1 MASASAGSK
10 GVKGSCFDGGK
21 SVKGGKG
28 GDEGP
33 SGNDSDDGD
42 AEKGSECTI
51 TREQWLFSR
60 VKELKAELALQ
71 TLQRPLVRPITR
83 EQWLFSKVN
92 ELKAELAA
100 LTLQCDTSPDYS
112 DDEDYK
118 GKAKGKGKDT
128 SMVKGKGSGSS
139 PDYSDDED
147 YKGKAK
153 GKGKDTSMVKGKGSG
168 SINMAEPSMPHW
180 PTLEAEQQ
188 HNHVESLKDV
198 QETLNLC
205 ITELVLE
212 LDAERESKTK
222 SEREAT
228 LRIDELTKMLAEKAE
243 LEESLEE
250 TKTCLATAN
259 QWIEEMRCML
269 NPST

>member
-1 MASASAGSK
+1 M
-10 GVKGSCFDGGK
+10 
-21 SVKGGKG
+21 KGGKG

-128 SMVKGKGSGSS
+128 SMVKGKGSGS
-139 PDYSDDED
+139 
-147 YKGKAK
+147 
-153 GKGKDTSMVKGKGSG
+153 
-168 SINMAEPSMPHW
+168 INMAEPSMPHW

-212 LDAERESKTK
+212 LDAERERESKTK

>member
-128 SMVKGKGSGSS
+128 SMVKGKGSGS
-139 PDYSDDED
+139 
-147 YKGKAK
+147 
-153 GKGKDTSMVKGKGSG
+153 
-168 SINMAEPSMPHW
+168 INMAEPSMPHW